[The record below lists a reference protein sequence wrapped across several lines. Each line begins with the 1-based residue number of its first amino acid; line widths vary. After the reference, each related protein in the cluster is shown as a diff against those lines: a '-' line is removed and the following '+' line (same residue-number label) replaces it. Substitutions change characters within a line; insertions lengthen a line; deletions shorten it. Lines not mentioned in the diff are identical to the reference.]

1 MIRLVQNP
9 LHPESAFVDE
19 DAVVV
24 GDDLDELG
32 VPDGYER
39 VRLILP
45 EGSELRPQN
54 WQVVRRS
61 AVFELPPHNEL
72 CPNAVLV
79 KPADWA
85 AWFEAHWEYYRD
97 CHSDNPPARPV
108 DLRRAFGDAIE
119 DGTAVF
125 IGSGFAS
132 LRGMTAGVSEAG
144 WIGGNKSEVE
154 EGVRWCRAKAHEIG
168 AKSVRFDADDT
179 DPFLWSA
186 LHKLANPIEVFETF
200 ELS

>member
-19 DAVVV
+19 DALVV

-32 VPDGYER
+32 VPDGYKR

-45 EGSELRPQN
+45 VGSELRPQN
-54 WQVVRRS
+54 WQVVRRT
-61 AVFELPPHNEL
+61 AVFELPPQLDL

-79 KPADWA
+79 QPAGWA
-85 AWFEAHWEYYRD
+85 AWFEAHWEYYLD

-108 DLRRAFGDAIE
+108 DLRRAFGEAIE
-119 DGTAVF
+119 DGTAAF

-132 LRGMTAGVSEAG
+132 LRGMKAGVSEVG

-154 EGVRWCRAKAHEIG
+154 EGILWCRAKAHEIG

-186 LHKLANPIEVFETF
+186 LHKLADPIEVFETF
-200 ELS
+200 DLS